1 MPHSTDAHW
10 LGSWQNFLHCSFQVS
25 LPSLPPFLWLLPLFC
40 LALLFPPIF
49 PSPSLF
55 LSVPPSPP
63 SIPCWISVSSCGCD
77 MTYSP
82 EIKCIRNEPT
92 SVSYSFCVFLIFLA
106 TLHGRWNH
114 RFLTRDCPLQWKYSL
129 NHWISREVSSNSFD
143 YSKVKLTLWQ
153 ALRGQPVLDTSE
165 GLCCRWPGSEGDVL
179 ILWCC

>member
-77 MTYSP
+77 VTYSP

-92 SVSYSFCVFLIFLA
+92 SVSYSFCVFLIFWPHCTAGGIIVSWPGIAPCSGSIVLTIGSPGKSPLTVLITA
-106 TLHGRWNH
+106 RWN
-114 RFLTRDCPLQWKYSL
+114 
-129 NHWISREVSSNSFD
+129 
-143 YSKVKLTLWQ
+143 
-153 ALRGQPVLDTSE
+153 
-165 GLCCRWPGSEGDVL
+165 
-179 ILWCC
+179 